1 METASFLCAC
11 CIPRVREF
19 HDRRIWSVAWSQGRK
34 PKPQPQLHPKKLQLI
49 IASWT
54 KRIAP
59 QAMKTNVALP
69 LCWFEAYNS
78 PGPPLAAPLDVFGA
92 IRACAAWVFPIF
104 GWALVI
110 ILVALIA
117 TWLKPNV
124 PHKVMRQMCL
134 KCVVWCFQCIRYAYP
149 KNEVNIA
156 LVKGF

>member
-1 METASFLCAC
+1 METASFLCGC
-11 CIPRVREF
+11 CIPGVREF
-19 HDRRIWSVAWSQGRK
+19 HDRRIWSVMIPRK
-34 PKPQPQLHPKKLQLI
+34 KTKATTTTPSKEAAVDHSILDKKNSTSCHENQCG
-49 IASWT
+49 
-54 KRIAP
+54 AP
-59 QAMKTNVALP
+59 P

-134 KCVVWCFQCIRYAYP
+134 KFRSVVWCFQCIRYAYP
-149 KNEVNIA
+149 NNWSEHSPR
-156 LVKGF
+156 